1 MLLRTGL
8 SIHVRFANSAPKAHS
23 FLVPGVSVALLNT
36 AVDSDNG
43 NSVMRRHVTR
53 ALQIWP
59 TSLESTVQEG
69 ITRGEFRADVDPTE
83 CRPTLIMATLEV
95 DLMISRLQSSQNALY
110 RAQQRL
116 NEYL

>member
-8 SIHVRFANSAPKAHS
+8 TIHVPFGTSAPKAHS

-43 NSVMRRHVTR
+43 NSAMRRHVTR

-59 TSLESTVQEG
+59 T
-69 ITRGEFRADVDPTE
+69 RW
-83 CRPTLIMATLEV
+83 
-95 DLMISRLQSSQNALY
+95 SRLSKKELLEGSFAPMSIQQSVD
-110 RAQQRL
+110 RP
-116 NEYL
+116 